1 MRLKYINDHLSI
13 KKFEDLEIENFS
25 VITGLNGSGKS
36 HLLNAINNGAI
47 KIENIDS
54 DEIILYNYDDFNVFN
69 FDPNNPE
76 AKLQQ
81 KQSLFAT
88 KSASF
93 TQKLNNNKNNIL
105 NSFRLDHNIEG
116 FHIEDHILN
125 NISNLKILEWE
136 EEDFLRYEQLTKEEL
151 NNYHTLLPKFQELHS
166 YFPMNMGNITVS
178 IRNFITALQNLF
190 FKNLS
195 LQLIRNYG
203 YSIENLKLDN
213 TQISEICKLLELNS
227 NLNLWDPP
235 LRNKYSAQSLN
246 FIEHMR
252 MTIPHF
258 NVNHSE
264 ELISNIPTVHRE
276 ILDYFSTNS
285 DKKTI
290 EQFKSVNGEDDLF
303 KNIQVGNGF
312 FNLKELENQE
322 KQYQLN
328 KEQNKYQKYLN
339 LEDITISFYTE
350 EQFQKIYGESPVST
364 LNQVLEEYDCNGYEF
379 RQSQLH
385 VNLGTDINQQNIHI
399 SLFNKAGNYT
409 TNLESLSSGE
419 KTLLALAFSIYNLR
433 KNKIIAKVFLMDE
446 LDSALHPLMSKRLI
460 DVLYNYFYQK
470 LGIHIIISTHSPS
483 TVAFAPEKSLLIM
496 RKEEEPRLIKTT
508 KDAALKELTLG
519 VPSFSIN
526 YENRRQ
532 VFVESPY
539 DVEYYESLYNIF
551 KEFLNSEISLNF
563 IASGDVQKDK
573 NRQPKNSCTIVTQ
586 ITTTLRNSGNNSIF
600 GIIDW
605 DLSKALPKNTYVK
618 VLGYES
624 RYSIEN
630 FILDPLLVGIFLI
643 QEKKYK
649 SEYFG
654 LDKNLVLR
662 DLLYLNKEQCQK
674 IINKVESDFT
684 EKVEI
689 ELSSKHQYSTIK
701 NITLEID
708 DFIKTTQGHKL
719 ETLYKEVYPELH
731 AFANKENQLKNTI
744 ISKVIEDFIDYT
756 PKDLLDILKSTQ
768 EI

>member
-1 MRLKYINDHLSI
+1 MKLKHIQDYLSV
-13 KKFEDLEIENFS
+13 KKFEDFEIEDFS
-25 VITGLNGSGKS
+25 VITGLNGAGKS
-36 HLLNAINNGAI
+36 HLLNSIDNGAI
-47 KIENIDS
+47 KIEDIDS

-69 FDPNNPE
+69 FDHSNPE
-76 AKLQQ
+76 TKLQH
-81 KQSLFAT
+81 KQSLFAN
-88 KSASF
+88 KSSSF
-93 TQKLNNNKNNIL
+93 TQKINQKKNNIL
-105 NSFRLDHNIEG
+105 NSFQLNHSIEG
-116 FHIEDHILN
+116 FYIDEHILN

-136 EEDFLRYEQLTKEEL
+136 EEDFLRYQQLTNEEL
-151 NNYHTLLPKFQELHS
+151 NNYHTSQPKFQELYSH
-166 YFPMNMGNITVS
+166 FPMLMGNITVS
-178 IRNFITALQNLF
+178 IRNFITELQDLF

-195 LQLIRNYG
+195 LQLIRYYG

-213 TQISEICKLLELNS
+213 TEISEICKLLELNS
-227 NLNLWDPP
+227 NLNLWDPS
-235 LRNKYSAQSLN
+235 LRNKYSDQSLN

-252 MTIPHF
+252 MNMPHF

-264 ELISNIPTVHRE
+264 ELISNIPIVYRE
-276 ILDYFSTNS
+276 ILDHFSTNS

-290 EQFKSVNGEDDLF
+290 EQFKSLNREDDLF
-303 KNIQVGNGF
+303 KDIQVGNGF

-379 RQSQLH
+379 IQSQLH

-573 NRQPKNSCTIVTQ
+573 NRQPKNSCTIVTE

-605 DLSKALPKNTYVK
+605 DLSKALPKNSYVK
-618 VLGYES
+618 VSGYES

-643 QEKKYK
+643 KEKKYK

-662 DLLYLNKEQCQK
+662 DLLDLNQEQCQK

-708 DFIKTTQGHKL
+708 DFIKRTQGHKL
-719 ETLYKEVYPELH
+719 EDLYKKVYPELC

-768 EI
+768 EL